1 VKSRRWCGKMNE
13 KEMADVRAIA
23 LRVFAD
29 SFYWNYRNWK
39 HAQGD
44 KDANEK
50 ELEILRKFLE
60 KYGDALSERQRKAI
74 EHRIEYVKDKIR
86 EAEKAADDYHK
97 ALVESKEEIEGLLG
111 ESLCLE

>member
-1 VKSRRWCGKMNE
+1 MSSE
-13 KEMADVRAIA
+13 EMADVRAIA

-29 SFYWNYRNWK
+29 SFYWNYRNWR

-44 KDANEK
+44 KEANEK

-60 KYGDALSERQRKAI
+60 KYGGALSEKQRKAM
-74 EHRIEYVKDKIR
+74 EHLIEYVKDKIR
-86 EAEKAADDYHK
+86 EAEKVTDDYYK

-111 ESLCLE
+111 EEVCLE